1 MLMVTPTYHHHHHDR
16 RRRRQDRQFFPVL
29 VENARKGKSKYAL
42 GDGTNVA
49 DFTFVGN
56 VAHAHLLAAEKVR
69 GDCFLLGVGLCVGKG
84 LWVVQPSQ
92 GTMNHSPTHPPDP
105 HTPSINTPS
114 TQLGAVDGVAG
125 QAFFVTNDAPLPFW
139 DFLAA
144 VLTGF
149 GYPAP
154 RCARLLQ
161 CLTFD
166 I

>member
-1 MLMVTPTYHHHHHDR
+1 M
-16 RRRRQDRQFFPVL
+16 L

-42 GDGTNVA
+42 GDGKNVA

-56 VAHAHLLAAEKVR
+56 VAHAHLLAAEKV
-69 GDCFLLGVGLCVGKG
+69 GCLLVSLSCIMPFVGATATGFLMQHITTYK
-84 LWVVQPSQ
+84 
-92 GTMNHSPTHPPDP
+92 
-105 HTPSINTPS
+105 
-114 TQLGAVDGVAG
+114 QLGAVEAVAG

-154 RCARLLQ
+154 RHVH
-161 CLTFD
+161 